1 MHPQGSDMNN
11 KYLLISLLLS
21 RSTFANTFKA
31 DDFIIEYDA
40 DVPIT
45 VVEQLASRVSE
56 NKKVVKAYLSQ
67 SEEYNGT
74 PIQEDLVVFISKKR
88 RTPYQDWN
96 TIHIPE
102 KRVLSA
108 FSSAESENSGMAV
121 IHELT
126 HVYAVS
132 DFRKKK
138 KNGYE
143 DRFFDD
149 GLAVFLQHRFGE
161 SPEYPDFRQDLYRA
175 VAETSVSYG
184 GLIPLTE
191 TENVRHSAK
200 TGTGRRLAYLQE
212 GAFTQFLIE
221 NYGLDQYL
229 KIYAGE
235 NIQAV
240 TGKSFSELEN
250 DWTAL
255 ISSFAP

>member
-1 MHPQGSDMNN
+1 MFK
-11 KYLLISLLLS
+11 KYLLISLLIS
-21 RSTFANTFKA
+21 TSTFAKTFQAK
-31 DDFIIEYDA
+31 DFTIEYDEN
-40 DVPIT
+40 VSISI
-45 VVEQLASRVSE
+45 VEQLASTISSNR
-56 NKKVVKAYLSQ
+56 NVVKAYLNQ
-67 SEEYNGT
+67 SVEYQGT
-74 PIQEDLVVFISKKR
+74 PIQEDVIVYISKKR

-108 FSSAESENSGMAV
+108 FSKDKSENSGMAV

-132 DFRKKK
+132 YFRKKK

-161 SPEYPDFRQDLYRA
+161 TPEYPNFGQDLYRA
-175 VAETSVSYG
+175 VAETSISYG
-184 GLIPLTE
+184 GLIPLKE

-200 TGTGRRLAYLQE
+200 TGKGRKLAYLQE

-221 NYGLDQYL
+221 NYGLGLYL

-235 NIQAV
+235 DLQSV
-240 TGKSFSELEN
+240 TGKTFSQLEN
-250 DWTAL
+250 EWATLIGRFAL
-255 ISSFAP
+255 